1 MSVEER
7 EEVFVGALL
16 LPPPPAGVARSARPA
31 LSLTLPLSTL
41 THSFEPRHNSATP
54 AEIDAMVAITGFPSL
69 EALVDATV
77 PASIRRRDG
86 MDIGAFT
93 PGMTEAAF
101 LEKFK

>member
-1 MSVEER
+1 VSVEER
-7 EEVFVGALL
+7 EEVFVGTI
-16 LPPPPAGVARSARPA
+16 PPPPAGVARSARPA
-31 LSLTLPLSTL
+31 LSLSLTLPISTL

>member
-1 MSVEER
+1 
-7 EEVFVGALL
+7 
-16 LPPPPAGVARSARPA
+16 
-31 LSLTLPLSTL
+31 
-41 THSFEPRHNSATP
+41 
-54 AEIDAMVAITGFPSL
+54 MVAITGFPSL